1 MPSAPNLPAED
12 KLEGAG
18 DYANWKFA
26 MELMLRHDRCWEA
39 VMGEGNQDMNERAR
53 TKICLNVKPSV
64 YPHVRD
70 HQTAKGVWD
79 SLEKVFN
86 DKSTVRRM
94 TIQRSLHRIQLESF
108 SNIEAY
114 LTEIKSGCQT
124 LSDLGSPM
132 DDQAICDVILGGLT
146 SDYAPM
152 IMALDGAGRTLTS
165 EELTSTLMT
174 SRIKKSETPEAAAL
188 YSSQRNEQNQQQ
200 TNIVCYN
207 CGHPYHIA
215 KDCKKNTKKEQN
227 QKNNHYKSN
236 KQKKPSSTKKS
247 GESGFVVLSEDE
259 SDKERTLYTVA
270 LFTDKPK
277 TKPARDGWFI
287 DSGASS
293 HMTCESDHLEKIQ
306 FIGDREIMAADDGKL
321 ACNSIGEMRL
331 RHRTGEQ
338 KFGNV
343 LHVPTLAVNLLSV
356 GKMAE
361 NGCTLVFDNHGCR
374 VYSQKVVEP
383 PNPLM
388 SASKDGALYK
398 LDMPETAFK
407 TTDWLWHRRLG
418 HPSLQVLKKT
428 KESVTGIGT
437 LPSEDHCRTCLEG
450 KMARLPFPKG
460 GSTPAAE
467 KLKLVHSDL
476 CGPISPASWS
486 GMRYVLTFTDDC
498 TRKVLVYFLKHK
510 SETFEKFQE
519 FKSRMELESGNKLK
533 CLRTDNDKV
542 YLSTECQEFL
552 KNHGI
557 SHETTVEYT
566 PEQNGVSERMNRT
579 LLDKARTMLLDAG
592 LDQRYWAEAV
602 STSVYLRNRLETAP
616 LPGTTPEEAWSGK
629 PVDVSHLRIFGCD
642 AYAHIPKEKRG
653 KLDPKAE
660 RYIFLGYCEKS
671 KAYRLGSVSNPTKTI
686 KARDVRFIEDTEEGQ
701 DVLQDYVSDQTPD
714 EQKNPAAPEEIV
726 TPNIQPK
733 ATTNISKNSDSQMQL
748 APRYPSRQRKEVRDP
763 DFIYFTDLAYFSAG
777 NEPSTVEEALAS
789 EDSPQWERAMSEE
802 LAALREN
809 ETWDIVAR
817 PVGSNVV
824 QCKWVFKIKCGSDGS
839 AQRYKARLVARGFS
853 QRQGIDYNETFAP
866 VARHTTL
873 RLLFATAAD
882 NPREILTLKEKLQE
896 SFKIR
901 DLGPIQDCLGVKV
914 CQSDAG
920 TILLNQEGY
929 IDKLLLRYG
938 LSDCKPACTPL
949 QENQHL
955 MPTEVCPNYPYQ
967 ELIGGLMYLSILTRP
982 DITYAV
988 SYLSQF
994 HHGYS
999 EAHWT
1004 AAKRVLRYLKGTKNF
1019 SLIFRKGQPEPVGF
1033 ADADWGG
1040 DHVDRKSF
1048 TGFVFTVS
1056 HAAVSWEARK
1066 QRAVALSSTEAEYI
1080 ALCEASKEALYLR
1093 GLICELELHQQENF
1107 SITIHNDSQS
1117 AQSLCHNPVFHKRSK
1132 HIDIRF
1138 HFVREC
1144 VDSNLVT
1151 LKYLPTSAMPADA
1164 LTKALGTFKL
1174 HRCIQKVG
1182 LLKP

>member
-1 MPSAPNLPAED
+1 MPSAPNIPAED

-132 DDQAICDVILGGLT
+132 NDQAICDVILGGLT

-152 IMALDGAGRTLTS
+152 IMVLDGAGRTLTS

-200 TNIVCYN
+200 SNIVCYN

-215 KDCKKNTKKEQN
+215 KDCKKNPKKEQN

-660 RYIFLGYCEKS
+660 RYIFPGYCEKS

-686 KARDVRFIEDTEEGQ
+686 KARDVRFIEDTEGQ

-873 RLLFATAAD
+873 RLLFATAAELD
-882 NPREILTLKEKLQE
+882 LLHYHWDVQTAFLNGDLEETIYMEPPKGLKVDNNNVCKLKKSLYGLKQSPRSWNQKIDCFLKINNLCQSQHDPCLYFRVTNEIKLYVLIFVDDLFVFSSNPREILTLKEKLQE

-920 TILLNQEGY
+920 TISLNQEGY
-929 IDKLLLRYG
+929 IDKLLL
-938 LSDCKPACTPL
+938 
-949 QENQHL
+949 
-955 MPTEVCPNYPYQ
+955 
-967 ELIGGLMYLSILTRP
+967 RP

-1004 AAKRVLRYLKGTKNF
+1004 AAKRVLRYLKETKNF

-1056 HAAVSWEARK
+1056 HAAVS
-1066 QRAVALSSTEAEYI
+1066 
-1080 ALCEASKEALYLR
+1080 
-1093 GLICELELHQQENF
+1093 
-1107 SITIHNDSQS
+1107 
-1117 AQSLCHNPVFHKRSK
+1117 
-1132 HIDIRF
+1132 
-1138 HFVREC
+1138 
-1144 VDSNLVT
+1144 
-1151 LKYLPTSAMPADA
+1151 
-1164 LTKALGTFKL
+1164 
-1174 HRCIQKVG
+1174 
-1182 LLKP
+1182 